1 VDRERAARRRRSRR
15 GGSVLG
21 GTTKRTSALVRVV
34 TGGGIVSPVG
44 ASVDGIAA
52 TSAGLLWGT
61 AHIAYRQTVLD
72 DGTCD
77 LDLARLGCRTR
88 VDGGGVFTWA
98 GGVSTRVHGLPP
110 SAALASA
117 GDLLAVAALPVSGW
131 IHGAPRVGAMQVRD
145 GRGRVVTS
153 VPAPQEIDG
162 LALSRQLLAVDD
174 SLTSTVSVYAVP
186 SGRFLRAVPLNP
198 DPSTRIAA
206 VGRRLV
212 LWDPQHVFTVDPATG
227 RRRTIVGFAA
237 PTRSATSFYWT
248 VTAVAVDG
256 NRLAWAQTT
265 PGGLSVVKVVDAG

>member
-117 GDLLAVAALPVSGW
+117 GDLLAVATRPRSGW
-131 IHGAPRVGAMQVRD
+131 IHGAARVGAV
-145 GRGRVVTS
+145 
-153 VPAPQEIDG
+153 
-162 LALSRQLLAVDD
+162 
-174 SLTSTVSVYAVP
+174 
-186 SGRFLRAVPLNP
+186 
-198 DPSTRIAA
+198 
-206 VGRRLV
+206 
-212 LWDPQHVFTVDPATG
+212 
-227 RRRTIVGFAA
+227 
-237 PTRSATSFYWT
+237 
-248 VTAVAVDG
+248 
-256 NRLAWAQTT
+256 
-265 PGGLSVVKVVDAG
+265 